1 MLNGDLITGESTE
14 GVLFLRRIV
23 LTMVYLDTF
32 RENSTKLID
41 EIMVPINE
49 AGVKFSSTH
58 GVGLLVLYPRTFK
71 LMLHPRTTITKR
83 TSPI

>member
-1 MLNGDLITGESTE
+1 MATSLLEKVSKHSWIVRKFNLFVLNVI
-14 GVLFLRRIV
+14 I
-23 LTMVYLDTF
+23 DTF

-58 GVGLLVLYPRTFK
+58 GVG
-71 LMLHPRTTITKR
+71 
-83 TSPI
+83 S